1 MVSQRASR
9 ISLLF
14 ISLIWNIPNKNETCY
29 SFSTAPKIFSF
40 AFNIVRKFLDEY
52 TISKIQIYNS
62 NRKRWLPEVLK
73 RVDAGQLPAHYGG
86 ELRDADGD
94 PKCHEVICWGGKIP
108 KELYLTEEA
117 SFNGTATYQDLTIS
131 MGSKVRLSFN
141 VEDAD
146 VFLKWDFMVHTHDIR
161 FYVKGENLKTGEK
174 FLVVTK
180 KKIAATDEKEI
191 GFVTC
196 EPNHKCE
203 Y

>member
-1 MVSQRASR
+1 M
-9 ISLLF
+9 
-14 ISLIWNIPNKNETCY
+14 
-29 SFSTAPKIFSF
+29 
-40 AFNIVRKFLDEY
+40 
-52 TISKIQIYNS
+52 
-62 NRKRWLPEVLK
+62 K

-117 SFNGTATYQDLTIS
+117 LFNGTATYQDLTIG

-180 KKIAATDEKEI
+180 KKISATDEKEI

-203 Y
+203 